1 MPGELISWRNVL
13 ILGIILTTFMNVG
26 LYLNLNSQDAVKA
39 NYSDDLLL
47 ARNHWSL
54 RHLNNETKDHSYEGG
69 GGGGHSQLITKKDED
84 DGVKFNSN
92 NINITSI
99 IQTLVESTLS
109 SNKTMR
115 QGKWGLAGSVRTS
128 DDDTVINLDKGTLHH
143 ATETCRLPPHYY
155 PRARE
160 VKYLTRQEIVPPSLD
175 KEENDGVHHTTT
187 TTTLQGEGER
197 IAFFLHVHKSGGTQV
212 CHLAKFHNWTDNKL
226 PNCNLPGLGPS
237 DIHKGWFG
245 RGNLDDVNGE
255 GLYAKMKQLGSGY
268 KMAFCEVVLTHQ
280 LNVNKFLYAMNVR
293 KPMNRMK
300 SHFRMHSDTEDK
312 VMLWTSENASFYPKR
327 DQFGR
332 AVTSGTAAYDNTLLR
347 YLTNPDIYTKLPR
360 SLSEA
365 DFQLAAETLKQF
377 EIIIILERYEHD
389 SIIQF
394 PRLLGWHAYLMSARM
409 DRKNIPPEFSDTFLE
424 YLDRL
429 NHFDNRLYIL
439 ALELSNKINEKA
451 FALNPPLQKAD
462 FEEIENYRNTQK
474 KP

>member
-13 ILGIILTTFMNVG
+13 ILGIILATFMNVG

-47 ARNHWSL
+47 ARKHWSL
-54 RHLNNETKDHSYEGG
+54 PHLNNETTDHLYEGEE
-69 GGGGHSQLITKKDED
+69 HYQLITKKDED
-84 DGVKFNSN
+84 DGVNLKSN

-115 QGKWGLAGSVRTS
+115 EGKWGLAGSVRTS
-128 DDDTVINLDKGTLHH
+128 DDDTVINLDKGTLLH
-143 ATETCRLPPHYY
+143 ATEICHLPAHYY

-160 VKYLTRQEIVPPSLD
+160 VKYLTRQEIVPPPLDVLD
-175 KEENDGVHHTTT
+175 KEKNERVHRTTT
-187 TTTLQGEGER
+187 SLQGEGER

-245 RGNLDDVNGE
+245 RGNQEDVNGE

-268 KMAFCEVVLTHQ
+268 KMAFSEVVLTHQ

-300 SHFRMHSDTEDK
+300 SHFRMHADTEDK
-312 VMLWTSENASFYPKR
+312 VILWTSENASFYPKR

-347 YLTNPDIYTKLPR
+347 YLTNPDIYTKLPK
-360 SLSEA
+360 SLSDA
-365 DFQLAAETLKQF
+365 DYQLAAETLKQF

-409 DRKNIPPEFSDTFLE
+409 DRKNNAPEFSVAFLE
-424 YLDRL
+424 YLDQL
-429 NHFDNRLYIL
+429 NHFDNRLYSL
-439 ALELSNKINEKA
+439 ALELSNKINQKA
-451 FALNPPLQKAD
+451 FALNPPLQKDD